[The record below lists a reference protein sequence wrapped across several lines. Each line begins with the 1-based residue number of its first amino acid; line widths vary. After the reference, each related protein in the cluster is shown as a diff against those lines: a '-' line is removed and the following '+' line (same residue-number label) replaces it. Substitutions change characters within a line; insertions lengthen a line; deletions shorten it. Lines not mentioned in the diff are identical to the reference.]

1 MAASTNHWHDPKC
14 PGPKIE
20 LEEHEP
26 NCGIRDTCHFL
37 PLFKLVPYCVSCG
50 QRPPLHDI
58 LSKHGNSGAL
68 SAEPE
73 VKPLGQLNLYWPSTS
88 LYHGST
94 ELATPEKATQEE
106 RFSTVYPATLL
117 PDQFRQARLS
127 PAQGGN
133 FKQTLSN
140 AADPEDFPVHLT
152 LEIYHEDNYPE
163 YEAFSYTWEGE
174 DPEDDEVHCPVY
186 VGPYWDILIQTRNCW
201 ELLRFARLPHTT
213 RQIWVDAVCINQG
226 NMEEKAQQVA
236 KMGRVFRESLR
247 VVVYLGPGAVVKP
260 QHRFPRR
267 HHFGEFATG
276 AVHPKTLDGSVMDFD
291 IETLFQK
298 RYFTR
303 LWVVQE
309 LILSPRTIIRIGD
322 IDISVD
328 SVTTKRLGES
338 VPGWDWAKTPV
349 PWFRYV
355 ARQTL
360 GRDPCEALQLVS
372 KANCSDPRDRLFGVL
387 GMMNAKE
394 IIDRGVQADYS
405 VSIQHIW
412 IGFFAH
418 CLLKLEIFWFLPHI
432 SEHRKSSGSQVAEP
446 WVPSWVPDWTSP
458 KTWQRFRRP
467 TSSYEEIGDAAY
479 HALIAKHPD
488 LFVEYGFVWLVPNP
502 GAESRILWNREATV
516 NAKTGTLSHVRATR
530 LFVISSTPKHC
541 ARFGD
546 YGVYVVT
553 VKMTPGD
560 PDLRLCLVSQ
570 RALNR
575 NILPMQDHLYALD
588 TEQGLQFLIL
598 RDAEGSL
605 PFVKPHAGPG
615 YFDMGTSRLQNFHL
629 VAAVPYA
636 FLSFS
641 CPANGVIHHVSNRKR
656 WPLGSLPYRLTAGQL
671 IDDIREVLSRAPG
684 DFDFLAT
691 GVLPRHFGVMPILPW
706 SGPPPSVSYL
716 DWRLLLPDGRIS
728 DLLPV
733 CWELADAILT
743 SKPCSDK
750 KLKKCYLASV
760 KRSLNPRGR
769 NHYLELQ
776 LKGNKKKLCPWP
788 NDGFLTWEGKD
799 KGSRWINLQECDMD
813 IRDQL
818 KARRALHIR
827 TPWRRVLACLRRAD
841 LVDDIVKYII
851 WLRSVLDTDDLKV
864 VQDVLA
870 HPTEEKFN
878 YFKVETE
885 DIEMESDGYVS
896 SINIR

>member
-1 MAASTNHWHDPKC
+1 MAASTNHWHDLKC

-26 NCGIRDTCHFL
+26 NCGIKDTRHFP
-37 PLFKLVPYCVSCG
+37 PLFKLVPYCVACG

-58 LSKHGNSGAL
+58 LSKHGNSGTL
-68 SAEPE
+68 GVEPE

-94 ELATPEKATQEE
+94 ELATPEKSTQEE

-163 YEAFSYTWEGE
+163 YEAFSYTWGGE
-174 DPEDDEVHCPVY
+174 DPEDDEGHCPVY

-247 VVVYLGPGAVVKP
+247 VVVYLGPDAVVKP

-276 AVHPKTLDGSVMDFD
+276 AVRPKALDGSVMDFD

-372 KANCSDPRDRLFGVL
+372 KANCSDLRDRLFGIL
-387 GMMNAKE
+387 
-394 IIDRGVQADYS
+394 
-405 VSIQHIW
+405 
-412 IGFFAH
+412 
-418 CLLKLEIFWFLPHI
+418 
-432 SEHRKSSGSQVAEP
+432 EHRKSSGSQVAEP

-467 TSSYEEIGDAAY
+467 TSSYEEIEDAAS
-479 HALIAKHPD
+479 HALIAKDPD
-488 LFVEYGFVWLVPNP
+488 LLPVQSGLVWPVPNP
-502 GAESRILWNREATV
+502 DAKSRILWNREATV
-516 NAKTGTLSHVRATR
+516 NAKTGTLSHVRAMR
-530 LFVISSTPKHC
+530 LFVIPSTPKHC

-546 YGVYVVT
+546 YGVYMVIL
-553 VKMTPGD
+553 KMTWGKA
-560 PDLRLCLVSQ
+560 DLSLYLVSQ

-575 NILPMQDHLYALD
+575 DILPMQDHLYALD

-605 PFVKPHAGPG
+605 LFVKPHAGPG

-641 CPANGVIHHVSNRKR
+641 RLANGVIHHPAN
-656 WPLGSLPYRLTAGQL
+656 
-671 IDDIREVLSRAPG
+671 
-684 DFDFLAT
+684 
-691 GVLPRHFGVMPILPW
+691 
-706 SGPPPSVSYL
+706 
-716 DWRLLLPDGRIS
+716 
-728 DLLPV
+728 
-733 CWELADAILT
+733 
-743 SKPCSDK
+743 
-750 KLKKCYLASV
+750 
-760 KRSLNPRGR
+760 
-769 NHYLELQ
+769 
-776 LKGNKKKLCPWP
+776 
-788 NDGFLTWEGKD
+788 
-799 KGSRWINLQECDMD
+799 
-813 IRDQL
+813 
-818 KARRALHIR
+818 
-827 TPWRRVLACLRRAD
+827 
-841 LVDDIVKYII
+841 
-851 WLRSVLDTDDLKV
+851 
-864 VQDVLA
+864 
-870 HPTEEKFN
+870 
-878 YFKVETE
+878 
-885 DIEMESDGYVS
+885 
-896 SINIR
+896 